1 MKPIKITSIDNW
13 ENLYKPFLDLI
24 KLDSFRIP
32 VCSNY
37 TSANIPIEH
46 SALTYEFANL
56 PQKSSCTSPQR
67 LEKADKGRIWD
78 CPFSNHLDCV
88 FYSIDIFQIYQ
99 FSVLDFTGKEIIYNI
114 LKDKVKNGYTYYIY
128 NLSDQSVKLKYFIPY
143 IQKDQDEK
151 AISIFKEYIV
161 ENYNSVVSDFKFN
174 SSSDVIEKEP
184 TILEKQNKKSF
195 LLSLISGD

>member
-1 MKPIKITSIDNW
+1 MKPIKITSIENW
-13 ENLYKPFLDLI
+13 ESLYKPFLDLI
-24 KLDSFRIP
+24 KLDSLRIP

-56 PQKSSCTSPQR
+56 PRKNSCSSPQR
-67 LEKADKGRIWD
+67 LEKADKTRIWD
-78 CPFSNHLDCV
+78 CPFANHVDCV

-143 IQKDQDEK
+143 IQKDQDEQ

-184 TILEKQNKKSF
+184 TILEKQDKKSF
-195 LLSLISGD
+195 LLSLVSGD